1 MFLNHFWRWLL
12 LGILAVSIAPSTSLA
27 AGDEPLTALITEA
40 LANNPEVQAS
50 QARWALF
57 ESRIAQAGALEDP
70 MLMLRIDNGLLR
82 DPLNFARDSTTAK
95 VIGIS
100 QALPFY
106 GKRELRRQSAELDVK
121 NSHLETE
128 ERKLS
133 LRRMVSEIWYRLFLV
148 DRSLEL
154 LDASIATLDDLNRF
168 AETLYGVGQ
177 GGQQDVLLGQVRRS
191 KMEDERLE
199 LRRQRRSLA
208 ATLNILLY
216 READTELPA
225 VTEVTL
231 QPVALGMAELEGLA
245 VQHRPQLQGLTL
257 REEKA
262 EVGRKLAE
270 KEFYP
275 DVTVALEYMQRDSSA
290 MDKDG
295 YDMYSAGLTVNL
307 PVFRER
313 RRAMLS
319 EAEAEGR
326 MARQERA
333 MIQNQIR
340 LTLADALARLDRLG
354 KRAELYSAGLIPQA
368 EQSLEASLAAYRAGR
383 AEYMTVLDS
392 QMSLFEYNRDYFEAI
407 TEHQMQ
413 RALIEEAV
421 GTVLPDVTT
430 DKEQP

>member
-1 MFLNHFWRWLL
+1 M
-12 LGILAVSIAPSTSLA
+12 
-27 AGDEPLTALITEA
+27 TALIAEA
-40 LANNPEVQAS
+40 LDNNPEIHAS

-57 ESRIAQAGALEDP
+57 ESRIAQAGALDDP

-82 DPLNFARDSTTAK
+82 DPLDFQRDGTTAK

-100 QALPFY
+100 QALPFF

-121 NSHLETE
+121 SSHLETE

-133 LRRMVSEIWYRLFLV
+133 LRRMVSETWYRLYLV
-148 DRSLEL
+148 DRELEL
-154 LDASIATLDDLNRF
+154 VEASIATLDDLNRF
-168 AETLYGVGQ
+168 AETLYSVGQ
-177 GGQQDVLLGQVRRS
+177 GGQQDLLNGQVRRS
-191 KMEDERLE
+191 KMEDARLA
-199 LRRQRRSLA
+199 LHQQRRSLSA
-208 ATLNILLY
+208 MLNILLY
-216 READTELPA
+216 REPDAELPP

-231 QPVALGMAELEGLA
+231 QPAALGLTELESLA
-245 VQHRPQLQGLTL
+245 EQHQPQLQGLAL
-257 REEKA
+257 QEQKS

-275 DVTVALEYMQRDSSA
+275 DVTVALEYMQRDRSE

-295 YDMYSAGLTVNL
+295 YDMYSAGLTFNL

-313 RRAMLS
+313 RRAMLA

-333 MIQNQIR
+333 MIQNRIR
-340 LTLADALARLDRLG
+340 LTLTDALARLDRL
-354 KRAELYSAGLIPQA
+354 KKTAELYRDGLIPQA
-368 EQSLEASLAAYRAGR
+368 EQAFEASLAAYRAGR

-392 QMSLFEYNRDYFEAI
+392 QMSLFDYSRDYFEAI
-407 TEHQMQ
+407 SEHQRQ
-413 RALIEEAV
+413 RALVEEAV

>member
-1 MFLNHFWRWLL
+1 MLQKYFRRLL
-12 LGILAVSIAPSTSLA
+12 VFGLLA
-27 AGDEPLTALITEA
+27 ASIPPALSYATDADPLSSLIAEA
-40 LANNPEVQAS
+40 LANNPEVHAS

-95 VIGIS
+95 VIGLS
-100 QALPFY
+100 QALPFF
-106 GKRELRRQSAELDVK
+106 GKRELRRQSAELDVQS
-121 NSHLETE
+121 SHLDTE
-128 ERKLS
+128 EHKLS
-133 LRRMVSEIWYRLFLV
+133 LRRMVSETWYRLFLV
-148 DRSLEL
+148 DRSLKL
-154 LDASIATLDDLNRF
+154 LDESIATLDDLNRF

-208 ATLNILLY
+208 ATLASLLY
-216 READTELPA
+216 READAELPP

-231 QPVALGMAELEGLA
+231 QPVAQELAELEDLA
-245 VQHRPQLQGLTL
+245 EKYRPRLQGLTL
-257 REEKA
+257 QEEKS
-262 EVGRKLAE
+262 EVGRRLAE

-275 DVTVALEYMQRDSSA
+275 DVTVVLEYMQRDPSE

-295 YDMYSAGLTVNL
+295 YDMYSAGLTFNL
-307 PVFRER
+307 PVFKER
-313 RRAMLS
+313 RRAMLA

-326 MARQERA
+326 MAQQERA
-333 MIQNQIR
+333 MIKNQIR
-340 LTLADALARLDRLG
+340 LSLADALARLDRLE
-354 KRAELYSAGLIPQA
+354 KRAELYRDGLIPQA

-383 AEYMTVLDS
+383 AKYMMVLDN
-392 QMSLFEYNRDYFEAI
+392 QMSLFDYRRDFFEAI

-413 RALIEEAV
+413 RALIEETV

>member
-1 MFLNHFWRWLL
+1 MFLNYLRRWLL
-12 LGILAVSIAPSTSLA
+12 FGLLAVSISPATSFA
-27 AGDEPLTALITEA
+27 AADESLTALIAEA
-40 LANNPEVQAS
+40 LDNNPEIHAS

-57 ESRIAQAGALEDP
+57 ESRIAQAGALDDP

-82 DPLNFARDSTTAK
+82 DPLDFQRDGTTAK

-100 QALPFY
+100 QALPFF

-121 NSHLETE
+121 SSHLETE

-133 LRRMVSEIWYRLFLV
+133 LRRMVSETWYRLYLV
-148 DRSLEL
+148 DRELEL
-154 LDASIATLDDLNRF
+154 VEASIATLDDLNRF
-168 AETLYGVGQ
+168 AETLYSVGQ
-177 GGQQDVLLGQVRRS
+177 GGQQDLLNGQVRRS
-191 KMEDERLE
+191 KMEDARLA
-199 LRRQRRSLA
+199 LHQQRRSLSA
-208 ATLNILLY
+208 MLNILLY
-216 READTELPA
+216 REPDAELPP

-231 QPVALGMAELEGLA
+231 QPAALGLTELESLA
-245 VQHRPQLQGLTL
+245 EQHQPQLQGLAL
-257 REEKA
+257 QEQKS

-275 DVTVALEYMQRDSSA
+275 DVTVALEYMQRDRSE

-295 YDMYSAGLTVNL
+295 YDMYSAGLTFNL

-313 RRAMLS
+313 RRAMLA

-333 MIQNQIR
+333 MIQNRIR
-340 LTLADALARLDRLG
+340 LTLTDALARLDRL
-354 KRAELYSAGLIPQA
+354 KKTAELYRDGLIPQA
-368 EQSLEASLAAYRAGR
+368 EQAFEASLAAYRAGR

-392 QMSLFEYNRDYFEAI
+392 QMSLFDYSRDYFEAI
-407 TEHQMQ
+407 SEHQRQ
-413 RALIEEAV
+413 RALVEEAV

>member
-1 MFLNHFWRWLL
+1 MFLEHFRWLL
-12 LGILAVSIAPSTSLA
+12 VFGLLATSIPPARSFATDA
-27 AGDEPLTALITEA
+27 DPLTALIAEA
-40 LANNPEVQAS
+40 LANNPEVHAS
-50 QARWALF
+50 QARWDLF

-82 DPLNFARDSTTAK
+82 DPLSFDRDSATAK

-106 GKRELRRQSAELDVK
+106 GKRELRRQSAELDVQS
-121 NSHLETE
+121 SHLDTE
-128 ERKLS
+128 ERKLN
-133 LRRMVSEIWYRLFLV
+133 LRRMVSETWYRLFLV
-148 DRSLEL
+148 DRSLAL
-154 LDASIATLDDLNRF
+154 LDESIATLDDLNRF

-208 ATLNILLY
+208 ATLNILLN
-216 READTELPA
+216 READNELPS
-225 VTEVTL
+225 VIEVTL
-231 QPVALGMAELEGLA
+231 KPVVLGLVELESLA
-245 VQHRPQLQGLTL
+245 EKHQPQLRGLTL
-257 REEKA
+257 QEEKS

-275 DVTVALEYMQRDSSA
+275 DVTVALEYMQRDPSE
-290 MDKDG
+290 MDKEG
-295 YDMYSAGLTVNL
+295 YDMYSAGLTFNL

-313 RRAMLS
+313 RRAMLA

-340 LTLADALARLDRLG
+340 LTLADALARLDRLE
-354 KRAELYSAGLIPQA
+354 KRAELYRDGLIPQA

>member
-1 MFLNHFWRWLL
+1 MLL
-12 LGILAVSIAPSTSLA
+12 KYFRRLLVFGLLA
-27 AGDEPLTALITEA
+27 ASIPPALSYATDADPLTALIAEA
-40 LANNPEVQAS
+40 LANNPEVHAS

-57 ESRIAQAGALEDP
+57 ESRIDQAGALEDP

-95 VIGIS
+95 VIGLS

-106 GKRELRRQSAELDVK
+106 GKRELRRQSAELDVQS
-121 NSHLETE
+121 SHLETE

-133 LRRMVSEIWYRLFLV
+133 LRRMVSETWYRLFLV

-154 LDASIATLDDLNRF
+154 LDESIATLDDLNRF

-191 KMEDERLE
+191 KMEDERLA
-199 LRRQRRSLA
+199 LRQQRRSLA

-216 READTELPA
+216 REVDAELPP

-231 QPVALGMAELEGLA
+231 QPVAQELAELEDLA
-245 VQHRPQLQGLTL
+245 EKYRPQLQGLTL
-257 REEKA
+257 QEEKS

-275 DVTVALEYMQRDSSA
+275 DVTVALEYMQRDPSE

-295 YDMYSAGLTVNL
+295 YDMYSAGLTFNL
-307 PVFRER
+307 PVFKER
-313 RRAMLS
+313 RRAMLA

-340 LTLADALARLDRLG
+340 LSLADALARLDRLE
-354 KRAELYSAGLIPQA
+354 KRAELYREGLIPQS

-392 QMSLFEYNRDYFEAI
+392 QMSLFDYRRDFFEAI

-421 GTVLPDVTT
+421 GTVLPDATT

>member
-1 MFLNHFWRWLL
+1 MLL
-12 LGILAVSIAPSTSLA
+12 KYFRRLLVFGLLAASIPPALSYATDADPLTSLIA
-27 AGDEPLTALITEA
+27 EA
-40 LANNPEVQAS
+40 LANNPEVHAS

-82 DPLNFARDSTTAK
+82 DPLNFSRDSATAK
-95 VIGIS
+95 VIGLS
-100 QALPFY
+100 QAVPFY
-106 GKRELRRQSAELDVK
+106 GKRELRRQSAELDVQR
-121 NSHLETE
+121 SHLETE

-133 LRRMVSEIWYRLFLV
+133 LRRMVSETWYRLFLTK
-148 DRSLEL
+148 RSLEL
-154 LDASIATLDDLNRF
+154 LDGSIASLDDLNRF
-168 AETLYGVGQ
+168 AETLYAVGQ

-199 LRRQRRSLA
+199 LLRQRRSLA
-208 ATLNILLY
+208 ATLNILVY
-216 READTELPA
+216 READSELPPMSELRMQPVTQTLTEL
-225 VTEVTL
+225 E
-231 QPVALGMAELEGLA
+231 ALADVHL
-245 VQHRPQLQGLTL
+245 PQLQAPVVL
-257 REEKA
+257 EAKA

-270 KEFYP
+270 KEFFP
-275 DVTVALEYMQRDSSA
+275 DVTVALEYMQRDPSE

-295 YDMYSAGLTVNL
+295 YDMYSAGLTFNL
-307 PVFRER
+307 PVYKER
-313 RRAMLS
+313 RRAMLA

-340 LTLADALARLDRLG
+340 LTLTDALARLERLE
-354 KRAELYSAGLIPQA
+354 KTAELYRDGLIPQA
-368 EQSLEASLAAYRAGR
+368 EQSLEAALAAYRAGR

-421 GTVLPDVTT
+421 GTVLSDVTT

>member
-1 MFLNHFWRWLL
+1 MLLKHFQRLLVFWLL
-12 LGILAVSIAPSTSLA
+12 AASIPPALSFA
-27 AGDEPLTALITEA
+27 ADADPLTALIAEA
-40 LANNPEVQAS
+40 LANNPEVHAS

-82 DPLNFARDSTTAK
+82 DPLNFARDSSTAK
-95 VIGIS
+95 VIGLS

-106 GKRELRRQSAELDVK
+106 GKRELRRQSAELDVQS
-121 NSHLETE
+121 SHLDTE

-133 LRRMVSEIWYRLFLV
+133 LRRMVSETWYRLFLV

-168 AETLYGVGQ
+168 AETLYGVRQ

-216 READTELPA
+216 READAELPPVA
-225 VTEVTL
+225 EVTL
-231 QPVALGMAELEGLA
+231 QPVALGMVELEGLA
-245 VQHRPQLQGLTL
+245 EKHRPQLKGLTL
-257 REEKA
+257 QEEKS

-275 DVTVALEYMQRDSSA
+275 DVTVAVEYMQRDRSE
-290 MDKDG
+290 MDEDG
-295 YDMYSAGLTVNL
+295 YDMYSAGLTFNL
-307 PVFRER
+307 PVFKER
-313 RRAMLS
+313 RRAMLA

-340 LTLADALARLDRLG
+340 LTLADALARLERLE
-354 KRAELYSAGLIPQA
+354 KTAELYRDGLIPQA

-383 AEYMTVLDS
+383 AEYMTVLDV
-392 QMSLFEYNRDYFEAI
+392 QMSLFDYRRDFFEAI

-413 RALIEEAV
+413 RSLIEEAV
-421 GTVLPDVTT
+421 GTVLPDVTI